1 MESYNKF
8 EDGQKKDSTATTV
21 ALISF
26 CLMMIWGWLPMVLAI
41 VAMAIPPLVAREDS
55 KNGLESADELGFE
68 ERSNLFVSRFNFGI
82 MGSI

>member
-1 MESYNKF
+1 
-8 EDGQKKDSTATTV
+8 
-21 ALISF
+21 
-26 CLMMIWGWLPMVLAI
+26 MVLAI